1 MKLNFYDC
9 NGTPYAYSEDGKTL
23 YTFEGRP
30 VAYIDVNDIY
40 AFAGSHLGYFEEGS
54 IWDHHGNMLL
64 FTDMSRFGR
73 GPLKPKRSLRSL
85 KTLKTRKPL
94 KKLKA
99 RRPIKPLKSRCW
111 SPSSPK
117 EIFLGL

>member
-23 YTFEGRP
+23 YTFGGKP
-30 VAYIDVNDIY
+30 VAYIDVHDIY

-54 IWDHHGNMLL
+54 IWDHSGNMLL

-73 GPLKPKRSLRSL
+73 GPLKPKKSLRSL

-99 RRPIKPLKSRCW
+99 RRPVKPLKSRCW
-111 SPSSPK
+111 SVSSPK